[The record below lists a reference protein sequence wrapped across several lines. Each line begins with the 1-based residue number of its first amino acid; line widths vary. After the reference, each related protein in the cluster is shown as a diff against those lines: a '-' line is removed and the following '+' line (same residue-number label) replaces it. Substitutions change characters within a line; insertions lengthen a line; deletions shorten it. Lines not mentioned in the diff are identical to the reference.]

1 MNRLNISLIIA
12 IAAVLLIAGGYAA
25 YSGTT
30 GNSQPQLQATGE
42 NCTGVNCIQN
52 QNCENKINCTQNCT
66 TDQKQTHQ
74 RNRNCV
80 NKN

>member
-1 MNRLNISLIIA
+1 MNKLNISLIIA

-30 GNSQPQLQATGE
+30 GNSQHQVQTAGE

-66 TDQKQTHQ
+66 ADKKQKH
-74 RNRNCV
+74 RRNCA